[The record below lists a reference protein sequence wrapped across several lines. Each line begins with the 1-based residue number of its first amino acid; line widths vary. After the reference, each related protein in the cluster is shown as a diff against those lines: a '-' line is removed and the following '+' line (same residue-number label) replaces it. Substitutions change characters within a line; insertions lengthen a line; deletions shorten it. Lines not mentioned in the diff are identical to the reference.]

1 MIHPAD
7 DSGLATEALF
17 GLGTEQGRWQH
28 LDRHLSF
35 KNRVASEI
43 DDAHASTPELA
54 NDFVAIGEDS
64 ADQCSLPLGVI
75 QSQLIDMTMKKVYAT
90 VLCVAFSMG
99 VASAGV
105 RRQARTRPPRGVL
118 LENLTWV
125 EAEKRLGPDTV
136 VVIPLG
142 AGSKEHG
149 PHLKLKNDLLI
160 AEYLKEKVLA
170 EADVVIAPTINY
182 HFYPAFVDYP
192 GSTSLRLETAR
203 DLVVDIC
210 RGLARFGPK
219 RFYVLNTGVSTN
231 RALAPAVEILAAD
244 GITLKYTDLL
254 TTLGPVEKEVG
265 SQEGGTHADEIE
277 TSMMLVIAPDTVD
290 MRKAVKDYHPGTGPL
305 TRKPGESGV
314 YSASGVFGDATLAKR
329 SKGVRV
335 LEVLV
340 QSILRDIESL
350 RQSK

>member
-1 MIHPAD
+1 
-7 DSGLATEALF
+7 
-17 GLGTEQGRWQH
+17 
-28 LDRHLSF
+28 
-35 KNRVASEI
+35 
-43 DDAHASTPELA
+43 
-54 NDFVAIGEDS
+54 
-64 ADQCSLPLGVI
+64 
-75 QSQLIDMTMKKVYAT
+75 MKKVYAT
-90 VLCVAFSMG
+90 VLCVAISLS

-125 EAEKRLGPDTV
+125 EAERRLGPETV

-142 AGSKEHG
+142 AASKEHG

-182 HFYPAFVDYP
+182 HFYPAFVEYP

-231 RALAPAVEILAAD
+231 RALAPAAEILAAD

-254 TTLGPVEKEVG
+254 TTLAPVEKEVG
-265 SQEGGTHADEIE
+265 RQEGGTHADEIE
-277 TSMMLVIAPDTVD
+277 TSMMLVIAPGTVD
-290 MRKAVKDYHPGTGPL
+290 MRKAVKDYHPGKGPL
-305 TRKPGESGV
+305 TRKPGETGV
-314 YSASGVFGDATLAKR
+314 YSASGVFGDATLARR

-335 LEVLV
+335 LQVLV
-340 QSILRDIESL
+340 KSILQDIESL
-350 RQSK
+350 RQTK